1 MLFRYVPWSIFTEAR
16 AVDRYDQQM
25 MDEKEDDVMIEKEDD
40 DLNSSSKIRGGKVIT
55 TLRGIRRTVSL
66 LFNQCRGIA
75 SHLTRK

>member
-1 MLFRYVPWSIFTEAR
+1 
-16 AVDRYDQQM
+16 M

-55 TLRGIRRTVSL
+55 TLRGIRRTVFL
-66 LFNQCRGIA
+66 LFNLCRGIA